1 MSVAKKI
8 ISNVFETLKEGTKD
22 SVRQITDTISPEAL
36 LKAALNKNKK
46 ETNMLGDYLSS
57 AVDPSL
63 TGENLKAKEN
73 EFAQKDASDIEKVRQ
88 LLNITPEHMKLPRK
102 PEELRPYEQRLKEEE
117 EKKARAVEAQN
128 KSQQTAIAAPIG
140 KQARGSLFAK
150 KRHQAQS
157 GFEGMKKDSKS
168 G

>member
-8 ISNVFETLKEGTKD
+8 ISNVFETLKEGTID

-36 LKAALNKNKK
+36 IKAALNKDKK
-46 ETNMLGDYLSS
+46 ETNMMGDYLSNS
-57 AVDPSL
+57 VDPSL
-63 TGENLKAKEN
+63 MGEGFKTKEK
-73 EFAQKDASDIEKVRQ
+73 EFAEKDASELEKARR
-88 LLNITPEHMKLPRK
+88 LLNVIPEHMKLPPK
-102 PEELRPYEQRLKEEE
+102 PGELRPYEQRLKEEE
-117 EKKARAVEAQN
+117 EKKARAVEAQ
-128 KSQQTAIAAPIG
+128 KVQQKPISAPSG